1 MQLSLMTW
9 MEVEDY
15 LKEKTAILMPI
26 GSQEQH
32 GPMGLIGTDA
42 QTAEAVAHKIGE
54 EQQII
59 VGPTISVGMAQ
70 HHLGFAGSMT
80 LRPTTLI
87 ALIRDYVTSLTRH
100 GFNQFYF
107 INGHGGNITT
117 VQTAFQEIYADYS
130 LYQQAG
136 AAPIRCR
143 LANWFAMKE
152 VVELTEQL
160 YGDKEGM
167 HATPS
172 EVAMTQHLFPQA
184 VKEMPASD
192 PAAIKR
198 MFTDASDFRELFPDG
213 RMGSQSDL
221 ANPEDGERFL
231 EVACK
236 GVTRDLMAFMSGDK

>member
-9 MEVEDY
+9 QEVETY
-15 LKEKTAILMPI
+15 LEDKSAIILPI

-42 QTAEAVAHKIGE
+42 QTAEAVARRIGE
-54 EQQII
+54 QEGII

-87 ALIRDYVTSLTRH
+87 ALIVDYVTSLARH
-100 GFNQFYF
+100 GFDHFYF

-130 LYQQAG
+130 LAAQAS
-136 AAPIRCR
+136 PLRCR
-143 LANWFAMKE
+143 LANWFAMKD
-152 VVELTEQL
+152 VVALTEEL
-160 YGDKEGM
+160 YGDREGM

-172 EVAMTQHLFPQA
+172 EVAMTQYLFPDA
-184 VKEMPASD
+184 IKSMEPAE
-192 PAAIKR
+192 AAPVKR
-198 MFTDASDFRELFPDG
+198 MFTDSADYRDLFPDG
-213 RMGSQSDL
+213 RMGAASEL
-221 ANPEDGERFL
+221 ANPEDGKHFL
-231 EVACK
+231 EIAATA
-236 GVTRDLMAFMSGDK
+236 VTADLRAFLAGNK